1 MARITNFWHFRGLFL
16 TSVCMSPHQTNE
28 SKQGINLQERR
39 IKIAS
44 NVLEKYINFWESN
57 TENQANNEI
66 KLNKKYWQKWEIANT
81 KENCKC

>member
-1 MARITNFWHFRGLFL
+1 
-16 TSVCMSPHQTNE
+16 MSPHQTYE
-28 SKQGINLQERR
+28 SKKGINLQERR

-66 KLNKKYWQKWEIANT
+66 KLNKKYRQKWEIAKT
-81 KENCKC
+81 KENRKC